1 MRCMRIMVLAFCLLV
16 LLASGAFANFVHKD
30 VPDDSN
36 AIAFDQRLL
45 LRQAHEEYI
54 WPDVIHSQQQIK
66 AQKSKYDK
74 RCMDSSQPLIYAES
88 TPTGRQ

>member
-45 LRQAHEEYI
+45 LRQADEEYI

-66 AQKSKYDK
+66 AQKSNMIKDAWIAHNLSFTLK
-74 RCMDSSQPLIYAES
+74 ALPR
-88 TPTGRQ
+88 RQ